1 MFNGSILFFVFNV
14 QWWKMGGKLTFFTLK
29 NAKNQGF
36 MRVNAVI
43 HSQCFV
49 LGNRS
54 TGWTFSVR

>member
-1 MFNGSILFFVFNV
+1 MFNGSILFFVFN
-14 QWWKMGGKLTFFTLK
+14 GGKWVANHHFSSLK

-43 HSQCFV
+43 HSQCRV

-54 TGWTFSVR
+54 TGCTFSA